1 MDILERI
8 TGIILP
14 VFAIIAI
21 GYGYARWR
29 GEVVRSDMASVNR
42 VSMEVLAPL
51 MVFSALS
58 AKDFDLAHNGWL
70 ILASVIISLGS
81 GLLAWPV
88 AKMLGYDKRTFLP
101 PMMYNNGGNMGVPLM
116 LLAFGPESLSA
127 AVALFTAATFVYFS
141 LGIKMLQHGRTTS
154 MRPGS
159 FLKLFKSP
167 IMVAMVLGV
176 LFAVLHVP
184 LPQPVFSAMKLLG
197 EASIPIMLFA
207 LGVRMMDIS
216 FKSWHIGLVGAVT
229 CPVVGLIVAFALDQV
244 LPLTAGQRGQMY
256 LFGALPPAVLCFMV
270 AEQYRQE
277 PDKVASIVLMGNLA
291 ALIFVPLG
299 LWLGLQAS
307 IR

>member
-14 VFAIIAI
+14 VFSIIAI

-58 AKDFDLAHNGWL
+58 AKDFDLVHNGWL
-70 ILASVIISLGS
+70 ILASVLISLGS

-88 AKMLGYDKRTFLP
+88 AHLLGYDKRTFLP

-141 LGIKMLQHGRTTS
+141 LGVKMLQHGRDT
-154 MRPGS
+154 RPGS
-159 FLKLFKSP
+159 LLRLFKSP
-167 IMVAMVLGV
+167 IMIAMVAGV
-176 LFAVLHVP
+176 LCAAFHVW
-184 LPQPVFSAMKLLG
+184 LPAPIFSAMKLLG

-216 FKSWHIGLVGAVT
+216 FKSWHIGLVGAAT
-229 CPVVGLIVAFALDQV
+229 CPLVGLIMAFLLDQV

-256 LFGALPPAVLCFMV
+256 LFAALPPAVLCFMV

-277 PDKVASIVLMGNLA
+277 PDKVAAIVLMGNLA

-299 LWLGLQAS
+299 LWMGLPDS

>member
-1 MDILERI
+1 MEMIDRI

-51 MVFSALS
+51 MVFSALAS
-58 AKDFDLAHNGWL
+58 KDFDMVHNAWL
-70 ILASVIISLGS
+70 ILASVLISLGS

-88 AKMLGYDKRTFLP
+88 ARLFGYDKRTFLP
-101 PMMYNNGGNMGVPLM
+101 PMMYNNGCNMGVPLM

-141 LGIKMLQHGRTTS
+141 LGIKMLQHGRDT
-154 MRPGS
+154 RPGS
-159 FLKLFKSP
+159 LLRLFKSP
-167 IMVAMVLGV
+167 IMIAMVLGV
-176 LFAVLHVP
+176 LFAAFHVP
-184 LPQPVFSAMKLLG
+184 LPSPVFSAMKLLG

-216 FKSWHIGLVGAVT
+216 FKSWHIGLVGAAT
-229 CPVVGLIVAFALDQV
+229 CPLVGLIVALLLDQI
-244 LPLTAGQRGQMY
+244 LPLTTGQRGQMY
-256 LFGALPPAVLCFMV
+256 LFAALPPAVLCFMV

-277 PDKVASIVLMGNLA
+277 PDKVASIVLIGNLA

-299 LWLGLQAS
+299 LWMGLPPS

>member
-1 MDILERI
+1 MDILDRI
-8 TGIILP
+8 SGIILP

-58 AKDFDLAHNGWL
+58 SKDFDLVHNGWL
-70 ILASVIISLGS
+70 ILASVLISLGS
-81 GLLAWPV
+81 ALLAWPV
-88 AKMLGYDKRTFLP
+88 AKLLGYDKRTFLP

-127 AVALFTAATFVYFS
+127 AVALFTAATFIYFS
-141 LGIKMLQHGRTTS
+141 IGIKMMQHGRET
-154 MRPGS
+154 RPGS

-167 IMVAMVLGV
+167 IMIAMVLGV
-176 LFAVLHVP
+176 LFAVFHVP
-184 LPQPVFSAMKLLG
+184 LPGPVFSAMKLLG

-229 CPVVGLIVAFALDQV
+229 CPLVGLIVAFFLDHL
-244 LPLTAGQRGQMY
+244 LPLTDGQRGQMY
-256 LFGALPPAVLCFMV
+256 LFAALPPAVLCFMV

-291 ALIFVPLG
+291 AVFFVPLG
-299 LWLGLQAS
+299 LWLGLPAA

>member
-1 MDILERI
+1 MEIIEHI
-8 TGIILP
+8 GSIILP

-51 MVFSALS
+51 MVFSALA
-58 AKDFDLAHNGWL
+58 AKDFDLLHNGWL
-70 ILASVIISLGS
+70 ILASVLISLGS
-81 GLLAWPV
+81 GVLAWPV
-88 AKMLGYDKRTFLP
+88 ARLLGYDKRTFLP

-127 AVALFTAATFVYFS
+127 AVALFTAATFIYFS
-141 LGIKMLQHGRTTS
+141 VGVKMLQAGRNT
-154 MRPGS
+154 RPGS
-159 FLKLFKSP
+159 FLKLLNSP
-167 IMVAMVLGV
+167 IMVAMILGV
-176 LFAVLHVP
+176 LFALLHIPVP
-184 LPQPVFSAMKLLG
+184 KPLLSAMKLLG

-229 CPVVGLIVAFALDQV
+229 CPLVGLAVALVLDQV
-244 LPLTAGQRGQMY
+244 LPLTSAQRGQMF
-256 LFGALPPAVLCFMV
+256 LFAALPPAVLCFMV

-277 PDKVASIVLMGNLA
+277 PDKVASIVLLGNLA
-291 ALIFVPLG
+291 ALVFVPVG
-299 LWLGLQAS
+299 LWLGLPPGA
-307 IR
+307 R